1 LKLGLSKLSRGGN
14 PGSQA
19 LAQPVILERRT
30 VVRIDV
36 DLQARVLCG
45 EFSHFHGALPSGPA
59 HVDPGK
65 RAVSGR
71 GEVGR
76 HHSLADAEWLTI
88 PEEQMIVAW
97 IDPCTE
103 HLQAVREVAQQRPY
117 TKVVMPIPM
126 MGRAGNSTLSVKSA
140 HTDSTP
146 ISAKAPLAARSNG
159 TETTPHREM
168 TNCTAA

>member
-1 LKLGLSKLSRGGN
+1 
-14 PGSQA
+14 
-19 LAQPVILERRT
+19 
-30 VVRIDV
+30 
-36 DLQARVLCG
+36 
-45 EFSHFHGALPSGPA
+45 
-59 HVDPGK
+59 
-65 RAVSGR
+65 
-71 GEVGR
+71 
-76 HHSLADAEWLTI
+76 
-88 PEEQMIVAW
+88 MIVAW

-146 ISAKAPLAARSNG
+146 ISAKAPLAARRNG